1 MLAYTNIPP
10 VVPMAMM
17 GLAFAMVPAIMWPA
31 LAYVVDRSRLGMANG
46 MLDTIQQVGLVAVN
60 LLIGWSNDHWLASA
74 ANPGGYHA
82 SLWIFTVIA
91 GLAVIC
97 AMLLRRVETGP
108 RAHGLETI
116 TAGA

>member
-1 MLAYTNIPP
+1 
-10 VVPMAMM
+10 
-17 GLAFAMVPAIMWPA
+17 
-31 LAYVVDRSRLGMANG
+31 
-46 MLDTIQQVGLVAVN
+46 MLDTAQQVGLVGIN
-60 LLIGWSNDHWLASA
+60 LIIGWSNDHWLASA

-97 AMLLRRVETGP
+97 AMLLRRVETGS